1 MGVINMKIRAMAVR
15 ILTQLRHDKRTVA
28 LMFFAP
34 IFLLT
39 FLYFVLD
46 SSQTDIKIGVVNAP
60 LGFVERLEKS
70 EAEIIR
76 MTESEAVEA
85 VEKGQINAYL
95 DIVSGKPK
103 LFVDGTDSQKSNKI
117 ERIIETSRME
127 NNIREDLK
135 TDINYVYGYDDFSL
149 FDGFGSILIGFIVF
163 FFTFLVSGISFLQE
177 RTSGTLEKL
186 LSLPIRRSEIVLG
199 YICGFGTFT
208 ILQSIFISFYVI
220 YVLKIMMVGS
230 DILVLLITLLA
241 SVSAL
246 TLGMLLSTAAKNE
259 FQMIQFI
266 PIVVVPQVF
275 FTGIFDLSPH
285 MAKFGKVMPLYYVG
299 DALDKV
305 MLKGLGIETIKHD
318 IFMLLVI
325 SGICMILNILLLK
338 KYRRI

>member
-1 MGVINMKIRAMAVR
+1 MMKISAMALR

-28 LMFFAP
+28 LMFLAP
-34 IFLLT
+34 ILLLT

-60 LGFVERLEKS
+60 LSYVERLEKS
-70 EAEIIR
+70 EAKIIR
-76 MTESEAVEA
+76 TTEKEALES
-85 VEKGQINAYL
+85 VEKGELNAYI
-95 DIVSGKPK
+95 DIVSGKIK
-103 LFVDGTDSQKSNKI
+103 LYIDGTDSQKSNKI
-117 ERIIETSRME
+117 EQLIEKARM
-127 NNIREDLK
+127 NDKLRKDLR
-135 TDINYVYGYDDFSL
+135 TDVTYIYGYDEFSL

-163 FFTFLVSGISFLQE
+163 FFTFLVSGIAFLQE

-186 LSLPIRRSEIVLG
+186 LSLPIKRSEIVIG

-208 ILQSIFISFYVI
+208 VLQSMFISFYVI

-275 FTGIFDLSPH
+275 FTGIFDISPQ
-285 MAKFGKVMPLYYVG
+285 MALFGKVMPLYYVG

-305 MLKGLGIETIKHD
+305 MLKGLGIETILYD
-318 IFMLLVI
+318 IGMLVLI
-325 SGICMILNILLLK
+325 SGICMVLNIVLLK

>member
-1 MGVINMKIRAMAVR
+1 MMKISAMAIR

-28 LMFFAP
+28 LMFLAP
-34 IFLLT
+34 ILLLT

-60 LGFVERLEKS
+60 LSYVERLEKS
-70 EAEIIR
+70 EAKIIR
-76 MTESEAVEA
+76 ITETKAVEA
-85 VEKGQINAYL
+85 VEKGELNAYI
-95 DIVSGKPK
+95 DMVSGKIK
-103 LFVDGTDSQKSNKI
+103 LYIDGTDSQKSNKI
-117 ERIIETSRME
+117 EQIIEKARM
-127 NNIREDLK
+127 NDKLRKDLK
-135 TDINYVYGYDDFSL
+135 TDVNYIYGYDEFSL

-163 FFTFLVSGISFLQE
+163 FFTFLVSGIAFLQE
-177 RTSGTLEKL
+177 RTSGSLEKL
-186 LSLPIRRSEIVLG
+186 LSLPIKRSEIVIG

-208 ILQSIFISFYVI
+208 VLQSMFISFYVI

-275 FTGIFDLSPH
+275 FTGIFDISPQ
-285 MAKFGKVMPLYYVG
+285 MALFGKIMPLYYVG
-299 DALDKV
+299 DALDKI
-305 MLKGLGIETIKHD
+305 MLKGLGIESILYD
-318 IFMLLVI
+318 IGMLVLI
-325 SGICMILNILLLK
+325 SGICMVLNVLLLK

>member
-1 MGVINMKIRAMAVR
+1 MMKISAMAIR

-28 LMFFAP
+28 LMFLAP
-34 IFLLT
+34 ILLLT

-60 LGFVERLEKS
+60 LSYVERLEKS
-70 EAEIIR
+70 EAKIIR
-76 MTESEAVEA
+76 ITETKAVEA
-85 VEKGQINAYL
+85 VEKGELNAYI
-95 DIVSGKPK
+95 DMVSGKIK
-103 LFVDGTDSQKSNKI
+103 LYIDGTDSQKSNKI
-117 ERIIETSRME
+117 EQIIEKARM
-127 NNIREDLK
+127 NDKLRKDLK
-135 TDINYVYGYDDFSL
+135 TDVNYIYGYDEFSL

-163 FFTFLVSGISFLQE
+163 FFTFLVSGIAFLQE

-186 LSLPIRRSEIVLG
+186 LSLPIKRSEIVIG

-208 ILQSIFISFYVI
+208 VLQSMFISFYVI

-275 FTGIFDLSPH
+275 FTGIFDISPQ
-285 MAKFGKVMPLYYVG
+285 MALFGKIMPLYYVG
-299 DALDKV
+299 DALDKI
-305 MLKGLGIETIKHD
+305 MLKGLGIESVLYD
-318 IFMLLVI
+318 IGMLVLI
-325 SGICMILNILLLK
+325 SGICMVLNILLLK

>member
-1 MGVINMKIRAMAVR
+1 MKISAMALR

-28 LMFFAP
+28 LMFLAP
-34 IFLLT
+34 ILLLT

-60 LGFVERLEKS
+60 LSYVERLEKS
-70 EAEIIR
+70 EAKIIR
-76 MTESEAVEA
+76 TTEKEALES
-85 VEKGQINAYL
+85 VEKGELNAYI
-95 DIVSGKPK
+95 DIVSGKIK
-103 LFVDGTDSQKSNKI
+103 LYIDGTDSQKSNKI
-117 ERIIETSRME
+117 EQLIEKARM
-127 NNIREDLK
+127 NDKLRKDLK
-135 TDINYVYGYDDFSL
+135 TDVTYVYGYDEFSL

-163 FFTFLVSGISFLQE
+163 FFTFLVSGIAFLQE

-186 LSLPIRRSEIVLG
+186 LSLPIKRSEIVIG

-208 ILQSIFISFYVI
+208 VLQSMFISFYVI

-275 FTGIFDLSPH
+275 FTGIFDISPQ
-285 MAKFGKVMPLYYVG
+285 MALFGKVMPLYYVG

-305 MLKGLGIETIKHD
+305 MLKGLGIETILYD
-318 IFMLLVI
+318 IGMLILI
-325 SGICMILNILLLK
+325 SGICMVLNILLLK

>member
-1 MGVINMKIRAMAVR
+1 MMKISAMALR

-28 LMFFAP
+28 LMFLAP
-34 IFLLT
+34 ILLLT

-60 LGFVERLEKS
+60 LSYVERLEKS
-70 EAEIIR
+70 EAKIIR
-76 MTESEAVEA
+76 ITEREALKA
-85 VEKGQINAYL
+85 VEKGELNAYI

-103 LFVDGTDSQKSNKI
+103 LYIDGTDSQKSNKI
-117 ERIIETSRME
+117 EQIIEKARM
-127 NNIREDLK
+127 NDKLRKDLK
-135 TDINYVYGYDDFSL
+135 TDITYVYGYDEFSL

-163 FFTFLVSGISFLQE
+163 FFTFLVSGIAFLQE

-186 LSLPIRRSEIVLG
+186 LSLPIRRSEIVIG

-208 ILQSIFISFYVI
+208 VLQSMFISFYVI

-275 FTGIFDLSPH
+275 FTGIFDISPQ
-285 MAKFGKVMPLYYVG
+285 MALFGKVMPLYYVG

-305 MLKGLGIETIKHD
+305 MLKGLGIETILYD
-318 IFMLLVI
+318 IGMLVLI
-325 SGICMILNILLLK
+325 SGICMVLNILLLK

>member
-1 MGVINMKIRAMAVR
+1 MKIKAMALR

-28 LMFFAP
+28 LMFLAP
-34 IFLLT
+34 ILLLT

-46 SSQTDIKIGVVNAP
+46 SSQSDIRIGVVNAP
-60 LGFVERLEKS
+60 LSYVERLEKS
-70 EAEIIR
+70 EAKIVRLTDKEALK
-76 MTESEAVEA
+76 AVETG
-85 VEKGQINAYL
+85 EINAY
-95 DIVSGKPK
+95 INVISGKPTIYI
-103 LFVDGTDSQKSNKI
+103 DGTNASKSNKI
-117 ERIIETSRME
+117 EQIIEKSR
-127 NNIREDLK
+127 IQDFLREDLK
-135 TDINYVYGYDDFSL
+135 TETIYVYGYDDFSL

-186 LSLPIRRSEIVLG
+186 LSLPIRRSEIVIG

-208 ILQSIFISFYVI
+208 VLQSIFISFYVI

-230 DILVLLITLLA
+230 TLLVLLITLLA
-241 SVSAL
+241 SISAL

-275 FTGIFDLSPH
+275 FTGIFDLSPQ
-285 MAKFGKVMPLYYVG
+285 MAHFGKIMPLYYVG

-305 MLKGLGIETIKHD
+305 MLKGLGIETITHD
-318 IFMLLVI
+318 IQMLVII
-325 SGICMILNILLLK
+325 SGICMVLNILLLK

>member
-1 MGVINMKIRAMAVR
+1 MMKISAMALR

-28 LMFFAP
+28 LMFLAP
-34 IFLLT
+34 ILLLT

-60 LGFVERLEKS
+60 LSYVERLEKS
-70 EAEIIR
+70 EAKIIR
-76 MTESEAVEA
+76 TTEKEALES
-85 VEKGQINAYL
+85 VEKGELNAYI
-95 DIVSGKPK
+95 DIVSGKIK
-103 LFVDGTDSQKSNKI
+103 LYIDGTDSQKSNKI
-117 ERIIETSRME
+117 EQLIEKSRM
-127 NNIREDLK
+127 NDKLRKDLR
-135 TDINYVYGYDDFSL
+135 TDVTYVYGYDEFSL

-163 FFTFLVSGISFLQE
+163 FFTFLVSGIAFLQE

-186 LSLPIRRSEIVLG
+186 LSLPIKRSEIVIG

-208 ILQSIFISFYVI
+208 VLQSMFISFYVI

-275 FTGIFDLSPH
+275 FTGIFDISPQ
-285 MAKFGKVMPLYYVG
+285 MALFGKVMPLYYVG

-305 MLKGLGIETIKHD
+305 MLKGLGIETILYD
-318 IFMLLVI
+318 IGMLVLI
-325 SGICMILNILLLK
+325 SGICMVLNIVLLK

>member
-1 MGVINMKIRAMAVR
+1 MKIKAMALR

-28 LMFFAP
+28 LMFLAP
-34 IFLLT
+34 ILLLT

-46 SSQTDIKIGVVNAP
+46 SSQSDIRIGVVNAP
-60 LGFVERLEKS
+60 LSYVERLEKS
-70 EAEIIR
+70 EAKIVRLSDKEALK
-76 MTESEAVEA
+76 AVETG
-85 VEKGQINAYL
+85 EINAY
-95 DIVSGKPK
+95 INVISGKPTIYI
-103 LFVDGTDSQKSNKI
+103 DGTNASKSNKI
-117 ERIIETSRME
+117 EQIIERSRAQDFL
-127 NNIREDLK
+127 REDLK
-135 TDINYVYGYDDFSL
+135 TETIYVYGYNDFSL

-186 LSLPIRRSEIVLG
+186 LSLPIRRSEIVIG

-208 ILQSIFISFYVI
+208 VLQSIFISFYVI

-230 DILVLLITLLA
+230 TLLVLLITLLA
-241 SVSAL
+241 SISAL

-275 FTGIFDLSPH
+275 FTGIFDLSPQ
-285 MAKFGKVMPLYYVG
+285 MAHFGKIMPLYYVG

-305 MLKGLGIETIKHD
+305 MLKGLGIETITHD
-318 IFMLLVI
+318 IQMLVII
-325 SGICMILNILLLK
+325 SGICMVLNILLLK

>member
-1 MGVINMKIRAMAVR
+1 MMKIKAMALR

-28 LMFFAP
+28 LMFLAP
-34 IFLLT
+34 ILLLT

-46 SSQTDIKIGVVNAP
+46 SSQSDIRIGVVNAP
-60 LGFVERLEKS
+60 LSYVERLEKS
-70 EAEIIR
+70 EAKIVRLSDKEALK
-76 MTESEAVEA
+76 AVETG
-85 VEKGQINAYL
+85 EINAY
-95 DIVSGKPK
+95 INVISGKPTIYI
-103 LFVDGTDSQKSNKI
+103 DGTNASKSNKI
-117 ERIIETSRME
+117 EQIIERSRAQDFL
-127 NNIREDLK
+127 REDLK
-135 TDINYVYGYDDFSL
+135 TETIYVYGYNDFSL

-186 LSLPIRRSEIVLG
+186 LSLPIRRSEIVIG

-208 ILQSIFISFYVI
+208 VLQSIFISFYVI

-230 DILVLLITLLA
+230 TLLVLLITLLA
-241 SVSAL
+241 SISAL

-275 FTGIFDLSPH
+275 FTGIFDLSPQ
-285 MAKFGKVMPLYYVG
+285 MAHFGKIMPLYYVG

-305 MLKGLGIETIKHD
+305 MLKGLGIETITHD
-318 IFMLLVI
+318 IQMLVII
-325 SGICMILNILLLK
+325 SGICMVLNILLLK

>member
-1 MGVINMKIRAMAVR
+1 MMKISAMALR

-28 LMFFAP
+28 LMFLAP
-34 IFLLT
+34 ILLLT

-60 LGFVERLEKS
+60 LSYVERLEKS
-70 EAEIIR
+70 EAKIIR
-76 MTESEAVEA
+76 TTEKEALES
-85 VEKGQINAYL
+85 VEKGELNAYI
-95 DIVSGKPK
+95 DIVSGKIK
-103 LFVDGTDSQKSNKI
+103 LYIDGTDSQKSNKI
-117 ERIIETSRME
+117 EQLIEKARM
-127 NNIREDLK
+127 NDKLRKDLR
-135 TDINYVYGYDDFSL
+135 TDVTYVYGYDEFSL

-163 FFTFLVSGISFLQE
+163 FFTFLVSGIAFLQE

-186 LSLPIRRSEIVLG
+186 LSLPIKRSEIVIG

-208 ILQSIFISFYVI
+208 VLQSMFISFYVI

-275 FTGIFDLSPH
+275 FTGIFDISPQ
-285 MAKFGKVMPLYYVG
+285 MALFGKVMPLYYVG

-305 MLKGLGIETIKHD
+305 MLKGLGIETILYD
-318 IFMLLVI
+318 IGMLVLI
-325 SGICMILNILLLK
+325 SGICMVLNIVLLK

>member
-1 MGVINMKIRAMAVR
+1 MMKISAMALR

-28 LMFFAP
+28 LMFLAP
-34 IFLLT
+34 ILLLT

-60 LGFVERLEKS
+60 LSYVERLEKS
-70 EAEIIR
+70 EAKIIR
-76 MTESEAVEA
+76 TTEKEALES
-85 VEKGQINAYL
+85 VEKGELNAYI
-95 DIVSGKPK
+95 DIVSGKIK
-103 LFVDGTDSQKSNKI
+103 LYIDGTDSQKSNKI
-117 ERIIETSRME
+117 EQLIEKARM
-127 NNIREDLK
+127 NDKLRKDLK
-135 TDINYVYGYDDFSL
+135 TDVTYVYGYDEFSL

-163 FFTFLVSGISFLQE
+163 FFTFLVSGIAFLQE

-186 LSLPIRRSEIVLG
+186 LSLPIKRSEIVIG

-208 ILQSIFISFYVI
+208 VLQSMFISFYVI

-275 FTGIFDLSPH
+275 FTGIFDISPQ
-285 MAKFGKVMPLYYVG
+285 MALFGKVMPLYYVG

-305 MLKGLGIETIKHD
+305 MLKGLGIETILYD
-318 IFMLLVI
+318 IGMLILI
-325 SGICMILNILLLK
+325 SGICMVLNILLLK

>member
-1 MGVINMKIRAMAVR
+1 MMKISAMAIR

-28 LMFFAP
+28 LMFLAP
-34 IFLLT
+34 ILLLT

-60 LGFVERLEKS
+60 LSYVERLEKS
-70 EAEIIR
+70 EAKIIR
-76 MTESEAVEA
+76 ITEKEALES
-85 VEKGQINAYL
+85 VEKGELNAYI
-95 DIVSGKPK
+95 DIVSGKIK
-103 LFVDGTDSQKSNKI
+103 LYIDGTDSQKSNKI
-117 ERIIETSRME
+117 EQLIEKARM
-127 NNIREDLK
+127 NDKLRNDLK
-135 TDINYVYGYDDFSL
+135 TDVTYVYGYDEFSL

-163 FFTFLVSGISFLQE
+163 FFTFLVSGIAFLQE

-186 LSLPIRRSEIVLG
+186 LSLPIRRSEIVIG

-208 ILQSIFISFYVI
+208 VLQSMFISFYVI

-275 FTGIFDLSPH
+275 FTGIFDISPQ
-285 MAKFGKVMPLYYVG
+285 MALFGKIMPLYYVG

-305 MLKGLGIETIKHD
+305 MLKGLGVETILYD
-318 IFMLLVI
+318 IGMLVLI
-325 SGICMILNILLLK
+325 SGICMVLNILLLK

>member
-1 MGVINMKIRAMAVR
+1 MKIKAMALR

-28 LMFFAP
+28 LMFLAP
-34 IFLLT
+34 ILLLT

-46 SSQTDIKIGVVNAP
+46 SSQSDIRIGVVNAP
-60 LGFVERLEKS
+60 LSYVERLEKS
-70 EAEIIR
+70 EAKIVRLTDKEALK
-76 MTESEAVEA
+76 AVETGA
-85 VEKGQINAYL
+85 INAY
-95 DIVSGKPK
+95 INVISGKPTIYI
-103 LFVDGTDSQKSNKI
+103 DGTNASKSNKI
-117 ERIIETSRME
+117 EQIIEKSRMQDFL
-127 NNIREDLK
+127 REDLK
-135 TDINYVYGYDDFSL
+135 TETIYVYGYDDFSL

-186 LSLPIRRSEIVLG
+186 LSLPIRRSEIVIG

-208 ILQSIFISFYVI
+208 VLQSIFISFYVI

-230 DILVLLITLLA
+230 TLLVLLITLLA
-241 SVSAL
+241 SISAL

-275 FTGIFDLSPH
+275 FTGIFDLSPQ
-285 MAKFGKVMPLYYVG
+285 MAHFGKIMPLYYVG

-305 MLKGLGIETIKHD
+305 MLKGLGIETITHD
-318 IFMLLVI
+318 IQMLVII
-325 SGICMILNILLLK
+325 SGICMVLNILLLK

>member
-1 MGVINMKIRAMAVR
+1 MMKISAMAIR

-28 LMFFAP
+28 LMFLAP
-34 IFLLT
+34 ILLLT

-60 LGFVERLEKS
+60 LSYVERLEKS
-70 EAEIIR
+70 EAKIIR
-76 MTESEAVEA
+76 ITETKAVEA
-85 VEKGQINAYL
+85 VEKGELNAYI
-95 DIVSGKPK
+95 DMVSGKIK
-103 LFVDGTDSQKSNKI
+103 LYIDGTDSQKSNKI
-117 ERIIETSRME
+117 EQIIEKARM
-127 NNIREDLK
+127 NDKLRKDLK
-135 TDINYVYGYDDFSL
+135 TDVNYIYGYDEFSL

-163 FFTFLVSGISFLQE
+163 FFTFLVSGIAFLQE

-186 LSLPIRRSEIVLG
+186 LSLPIKRSEIVIG

-208 ILQSIFISFYVI
+208 VLQSMFISFYVI

-275 FTGIFDLSPH
+275 FTGIFDISPQ
-285 MAKFGKVMPLYYVG
+285 MALFGKIMPLYYVG
-299 DALDKV
+299 DALDKI
-305 MLKGLGIETIKHD
+305 MLKGLGIESILYD
-318 IFMLLVI
+318 IGMLVLI
-325 SGICMILNILLLK
+325 SGICMVLNVLLLK

>member
-1 MGVINMKIRAMAVR
+1 
-15 ILTQLRHDKRTVA
+15 KRTVA
-28 LMFFAP
+28 LMFLAP
-34 IFLLT
+34 ILLLT

-46 SSQTDIKIGVVNAP
+46 SSQSDIRIGVVNAP
-60 LGFVERLEKS
+60 LSYVERLEKS
-70 EAEIIR
+70 EAKIVRLSDKEALK
-76 MTESEAVEA
+76 AVETG
-85 VEKGQINAYL
+85 KINAY
-95 DIVSGKPK
+95 INVISGKPTIYI
-103 LFVDGTDSQKSNKI
+103 DGTNASKSNKI
-117 ERIIETSRME
+117 EQIIEKSRMQDFL
-127 NNIREDLK
+127 REDLK
-135 TDINYVYGYDDFSL
+135 TETIYVYGYDDFSL

-186 LSLPIRRSEIVLG
+186 LSLPIKRSEIVIG

-208 ILQSIFISFYVI
+208 VLQSIFISFYVI

-230 DILVLLITLLA
+230 TLLVLLITLLA
-241 SVSAL
+241 SISAL

-275 FTGIFDLSPH
+275 FTGIFDLSPQ
-285 MAKFGKVMPLYYVG
+285 MAHFGKIMPLYYVG

-305 MLKGLGIETIKHD
+305 MLKGLGIETITHD
-318 IFMLLVI
+318 IQMLVII
-325 SGICMILNILLLK
+325 SGICMVLNILLLK

>member
-1 MGVINMKIRAMAVR
+1 MMKISAMALR

-28 LMFFAP
+28 LMFLAP
-34 IFLLT
+34 ILLLT

-60 LGFVERLEKS
+60 LSYVERLEKS
-70 EAEIIR
+70 EAKIIR
-76 MTESEAVEA
+76 ITEREALKA
-85 VEKGQINAYL
+85 VEKGELNAYI

-103 LFVDGTDSQKSNKI
+103 LYIDGTDSQKSNKI
-117 ERIIETSRME
+117 EQIIEKARM
-127 NNIREDLK
+127 NDKVRKDLK
-135 TDINYVYGYDDFSL
+135 TDITYVYGYDEFSL

-163 FFTFLVSGISFLQE
+163 FFTFLVSGIAFLQE

-186 LSLPIRRSEIVLG
+186 LSLPIRRSEIVIG

-208 ILQSIFISFYVI
+208 VLQSMFISFYVI

-275 FTGIFDLSPH
+275 FTGIFDLSPQ
-285 MAKFGKVMPLYYVG
+285 MALFGKVMPLYYVG

-305 MLKGLGIETIKHD
+305 MLKGLGIETILYD
-318 IFMLLVI
+318 IGMLVLI
-325 SGICMILNILLLK
+325 SGICMVLNILLLK

>member
-1 MGVINMKIRAMAVR
+1 MKIKAMALR

-28 LMFFAP
+28 LMFLAP
-34 IFLLT
+34 ILLLT

-46 SSQTDIKIGVVNAP
+46 SSQSDIRIGVVNAP
-60 LGFVERLEKS
+60 LSYVERLEKS
-70 EAEIIR
+70 EAKIVRLTDKEALK
-76 MTESEAVEA
+76 AVETG
-85 VEKGQINAYL
+85 EINAY
-95 DIVSGKPK
+95 INVISGKPTIYI
-103 LFVDGTDSQKSNKI
+103 DGTNASKSNKI
-117 ERIIETSRME
+117 EQIIEKSRMQDFL
-127 NNIREDLK
+127 REDLK
-135 TDINYVYGYDDFSL
+135 TETIYVYGYDDFSL

-186 LSLPIRRSEIVLG
+186 LSLPIRRSEIVIG

-208 ILQSIFISFYVI
+208 VLQSIFISFYVI

-230 DILVLLITLLA
+230 TLLVLLITLLA
-241 SVSAL
+241 SISAL

-275 FTGIFDLSPH
+275 FTGIFDLSPQ
-285 MAKFGKVMPLYYVG
+285 MAHFGKIMPLYYVG

-305 MLKGLGIETIKHD
+305 MLKGLGIETITHD
-318 IFMLLVI
+318 IQMLVII
-325 SGICMILNILLLK
+325 SGICMVLNILLLK

>member
-1 MGVINMKIRAMAVR
+1 MKIKAMALR

-28 LMFFAP
+28 LMFLAP
-34 IFLLT
+34 ILLLT

-46 SSQTDIKIGVVNAP
+46 SSQSDIKIGVVNAP
-60 LGFVERLEKS
+60 LSYVERLEKS
-70 EAEIIR
+70 EAKIVRLSDKEALK
-76 MTESEAVEA
+76 AVETG
-85 VEKGQINAYL
+85 EINAY
-95 DIVSGKPK
+95 INVISGKPTIYI
-103 LFVDGTDSQKSNKI
+103 DGTNASKSNKI
-117 ERIIETSRME
+117 EQIIERSRMQDFL
-127 NNIREDLK
+127 REDLK
-135 TDINYVYGYDDFSL
+135 TETIYVYGYNDFSL

-177 RTSGTLEKL
+177 RISGTLEKL
-186 LSLPIRRSEIVLG
+186 LSLPIRRSEIVIG

-208 ILQSIFISFYVI
+208 VLQSIFISFYVI

-230 DILVLLITLLA
+230 TLLVLLITLLA
-241 SVSAL
+241 SISAL

-275 FTGIFDLSPH
+275 FTGIFDLSPQ
-285 MAKFGKVMPLYYVG
+285 MAHFGKIMPLYYVG

-305 MLKGLGIETIKHD
+305 MLKGLGIETITHD
-318 IFMLLVI
+318 IQMLVII
-325 SGICMILNILLLK
+325 SGICMVLNILLLK